1 MTDTKIRNKALSYR
15 WGIYFVALLIF
26 FLGVFLRFSPA
37 AIKTQLQDA
46 FLLNAV
52 GFSNLNAM
60 YFYTY
65 MIMQIPVGIM
75 ADTVGPKRMIFAGS
89 IVMGIGC
96 VIFGLAKTESALLIS
111 RLLLGLGSSVFYIS
125 ILKWQTKWF
134 TESEYGFI
142 TGFTTFFGNMGGA
155 FSQGPLVALVGL
167 ISWQLSFLYTGA
179 VVFALSAGIFFFF
192 SNSPKDKGFNEIS
205 EHIHVKHNV
214 KIFTALINVIKN
226 KNIWPL
232 FLYTFLCSGVSFTT
246 GIWGVTFLSQI
257 YNISKISAG
266 QIMFWQTAA
275 FCAGCIFIGKI
286 SDKIRSRKIPAIIC
300 SSACLIIWCILYFSG
315 MKSIPFYAASV
326 LIIIA
331 GGFNCGAVMC
341 ITSAKEICNPL
352 FSGVSTSFIN
362 TAPFIGGSIFP
373 IIFGF
378 IIDRYSSVLSVAAL
392 YHKAFLMFVICL
404 IAALIMS
411 VLFVETNAK
420 SVYMKNI

>member
-1 MTDTKIRNKALSYR
+1 MTDTQIRNKALSYR
-15 WGIYFVALLIF
+15 WGIYFIVLLLF
-26 FLGVFLRFSPA
+26 FSGVFLRFSPA

-75 ADTVGPKRMIFAGS
+75 ADTVGPKKMIFTGS

-125 ILKWQTKWF
+125 ILKWQTRWF

-142 TGFTTFFGNMGGA
+142 TGFTTFCGNMGGA
-155 FSQGPLVALVGL
+155 FAQGPLVALVGL

-179 VVFALSAGIFFFF
+179 VVFALSAGIFFLFE
-192 SNSPKDKGFNEIS
+192 NSPKDKGFNVIS
-205 EHIHVKHNV
+205 EQIDKKSNV
-214 KIFTALINVIKN
+214 NIFTAFMNVLKN

-232 FLYTFLCSGVSFTT
+232 FLYSFLCSGVSFTT

-257 YNISKISAG
+257 YNVSKISAG

-275 FCAGCIFIGKI
+275 FCLGCVFIGKI
-286 SDKIRSRKIPAIIC
+286 SDMIKSRKIPAIVC
-300 SSACLIIWCILYFSG
+300 ASTCLLIWCILYFDG
-315 MKSIPFYAASV
+315 MKNIPFYTASI

-378 IIDRYSSVLSVAAL
+378 IIDKYTPLFSGAPL
-392 YHKAFLMFVICL
+392 YHKAFLMFVACL
-404 IAALIMS
+404 TIALIMS
-411 VLFVETNAK
+411 LLFIETKAK
-420 SVYMKNI
+420 SIYIKNI